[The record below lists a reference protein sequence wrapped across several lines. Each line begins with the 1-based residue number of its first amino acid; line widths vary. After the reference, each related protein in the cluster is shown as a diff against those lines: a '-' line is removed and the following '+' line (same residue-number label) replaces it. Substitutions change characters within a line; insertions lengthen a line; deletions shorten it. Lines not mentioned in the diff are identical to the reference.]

1 MTLTKELQDFQQQ
14 FMASQSDS
22 IKSIMVKATENL
34 VNTQIAE
41 QSLKMGDL
49 VPDFTL
55 NNASGKSVSFKSL
68 LAQGKVVISFYRGG
82 WCPYCN
88 LELRALEQSLPQIK
102 ALGATLVA
110 ISPETPDSSLST
122 SEKNNLTFEVLSDL
136 KNQIARQFGL
146 VFTLPEELRPIYEQ
160 FGIDIPAYN
169 GDRTFELPLPA
180 TYVVNTDGKVI
191 HSFVNADYTQRLDP
205 NEILT
210 ALQNS

>member
-1 MTLTKELQDFQQQ
+1 MTLTKELKDFQQK

-22 IKSIMVKATENL
+22 IKSIMVKATEDL

-41 QSLKMGDL
+41 KSLKIGDV
-49 VPDFTL
+49 VPNFTL

-68 LAQGKVVISFYRGG
+68 LAKGQVVISFYRGG

-102 ALGATLVA
+102 SLGATLVA

-136 KNQIARQFGL
+136 KNQVAQQFGL

-169 GDRTFELPLPA
+169 GDSTFELPLPA
-180 TYVVNTDGKVI
+180 TYVVNTDGKIV

-205 NEILT
+205 DAILT
-210 ALQNS
+210 ALKNG

>member
-1 MTLTKELQDFQQQ
+1 MTLTKELKDFQQQ

-22 IKSIMVKATENL
+22 IKSIMVKATEDL

-41 QSLKMGDL
+41 KSLKIGDV
-49 VPDFTL
+49 VPNFTL

-68 LAQGKVVISFYRGG
+68 LAKGQVVISFYRGG

-102 ALGATLVA
+102 SLGATLVA

-136 KNQIARQFGL
+136 KNQVAQQFGL

-169 GDRTFELPLPA
+169 GDSTFELPLPA
-180 TYVVNTDGKVI
+180 TYVVNTDGKIV

-205 NEILT
+205 DAILT
-210 ALQNS
+210 ALKNG

>member
-1 MTLTKELQDFQQQ
+1 MTLTKELKDFQQK

-22 IKSIMVKATENL
+22 IKSIMVKATEDL

-41 QSLKMGDL
+41 KSLKIGDV
-49 VPDFTL
+49 VPNFTL

-68 LAQGKVVISFYRGG
+68 LAKGQVVISFYRGG

-102 ALGATLVA
+102 SFGATLVA

-136 KNQIARQFGL
+136 KNQVAQQFGL

-169 GDRTFELPLPA
+169 GDSTFELPLPA
-180 TYVVNTDGKVI
+180 TYVVNTDGKIV

-205 NEILT
+205 DAILT
-210 ALQNS
+210 ALKNG